1 MLDLLNLFGFWPD
14 TREPRDKGP
23 SGQLYLRR
31 SYVAGQRSPIIE
43 VNHCLVWNGIFRRTR
58 HVMVAIFSNVSLFIK
73 LPGLEPH

>member
-1 MLDLLNLFGFWPD
+1 
-14 TREPRDKGP
+14 
-23 SGQLYLRR
+23 
-31 SYVAGQRSPIIE
+31 VAGQRSPIIE